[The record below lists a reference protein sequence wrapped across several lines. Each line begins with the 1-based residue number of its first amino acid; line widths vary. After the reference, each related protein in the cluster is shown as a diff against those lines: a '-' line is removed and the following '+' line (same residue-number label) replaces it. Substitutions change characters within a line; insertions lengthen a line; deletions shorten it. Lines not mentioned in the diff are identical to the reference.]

1 MVRRNEGIGHD
12 KMRNFSGSY
21 NPADVTFLI
30 TPEEIPLIT
39 VAEKEELIR
48 EGRRHYSEVLSEET
62 PPSPEYFAAYRAA
75 LSANSVRLAQDIVL
89 LSSAL
94 AERPTSPA
102 GMALVSFARAGTPIG
117 VLLSR
122 AFRRLGLKHFH
133 YSISIVRDRGLDE
146 AALDYILYRHAPCD
160 LVFIDGWTGKGAIS
174 MELRK
179 SEFLKRKEVEPF
191 LAVVADPAGQADLA
205 ATCEDY
211 LIPSGI
217 LNGIV
222 SGLISRT
229 VIPNGLQAGQF
240 HSCRELHELAPYD
253 VSRSF
258 VDQIDKLSFNLPQN
272 QATRRPPALRKERSA
287 ACARLLATLQ
297 ERYKLHDVNRI
308 KPGIA
313 EATRAVL
320 RRQPREVLIAGAL
333 NGELDHLRLLCSE
346 REVPVHQSTSL
357 EGYRAVAILE

>member
-1 MVRRNEGIGHD
+1 MIG
-12 KMRNFSGSY
+12 FSGSY
-21 NPADVTFLI
+21 DPADVTFLL
-30 TPEEIPLIT
+30 TPVEIPLIT
-39 VAEKEELIR
+39 VAEKEELLR
-48 EGRRHYSEVLSEET
+48 EGRRHYSEVLSVEA

-75 LSANSVRLAQDIVL
+75 LSANSVRLAQHIVL
-89 LSSAL
+89 LSGAL
-94 AERPTSPA
+94 AKRPSSRA
-102 GMALVSFARAGTPIG
+102 GIALVSFARAGTPIG

-122 AFRRLGLKHFH
+122 ALRRLGLKHFH

-146 AALDYILYRHAPCD
+146 AALDYILERHDPCD

-179 SEFLKRKEVEPF
+179 SEFLKRREVKPF

-205 ATCEDY
+205 ATGEDY

-222 SGLISRT
+222 SGLISRS
-229 VIPNGLQAGQF
+229 VIPNELRAGQF

-258 VDQIDKLSFNLPQN
+258 VDQIDKLSLNLPQS
-272 QATRRPPALRKERSA
+272 QAARHPPVLRKERSA

-320 RRQPREVLIAGAL
+320 RRQPREILIARSID
-333 NGELDHLRLLCSE
+333 GELDHLRLLCSE
-346 REVPVHQSTSL
+346 REVPVRHSTSL
-357 EGYRAVAILE
+357 EGYRAVAILD